1 MKAREQ
7 VADRNLR
14 DLLAPWVSN
23 LPARALREMTL
34 DSRVAAAG
42 DLFVAV
48 VGHQADGRRYIP
60 QAIAQGVAAIIAEAK
75 GEAADGEIRDVH
87 GVPVIYLSQLN
98 ERLSALAGRFYNEP
112 AEHLSLVGVTGTN
125 GKTTTTQL
133 LAQWAQLLGETSAVM
148 GTVGNGLL
156 GKAIPTENTTGSA
169 IDVQHVLADL
179 AGQGATFAAME
190 VSSHG
195 LVQHRVAALK
205 FRASVFTNLSR
216 DHLDYHGDMAGYESA
231 KWLLFSAHHYG
242 EAIVNADDEV
252 GRRWLANLPDAVAVS
267 MEGHINPDCHG
278 RWLKAEAV
286 SYHDSGAT
294 VRFTSSWGEGEIESR
309 LMGAF
314 NVSNLLLALATLLAL
329 DFPLNDLLKTASRL
343 QPVCGRMEVFT
354 APGKPTVVVDYAHTP
369 DALEKA
375 LQAARLHCTGK
386 LWCVFGCGGDRD
398 KGKRPLMGAIA
409 EEFADVPVVTD
420 DNPRTEE
427 PRAII
432 NDILAGMLDAG
443 RARVVEGRAE
453 AVTSAIMQAKESD
466 VVLLAGKGHEDYQ
479 IVGTR
484 RLDYSDRVTA
494 ARLLGVVA

>member
-1 MKAREQ
+1 M
-7 VADRNLR
+7 ADRNLR

-294 VRFTSSWGEGEIESR
+294 VRFTSSWGAGEIESR

-329 DFPLNDLLKTASRL
+329 DFPLSDLLKTASRL

>member
-1 MKAREQ
+1 M
-7 VADRNLR
+7 ADRNLR
-14 DLLAPWVSN
+14 DLLAPWVAN

-60 QAIAQGVAAIIAEAK
+60 QAIAQGVAAIVAEAK
-75 GEAADGEIRDVH
+75 GEATDGEVREIH

-98 ERLSALAGRFYNEP
+98 ERLSALAGRFYDEP
-112 AEHLSLVGVTGTN
+112 SERLRLIGVTGTN

-133 LAQWAQLLGETSAVM
+133 IAQWCQLLGETSAVM

-156 GKAIPTENTTGSA
+156 GKVSPTENTTGSA
-169 IDVQHVLADL
+169 VDVQHVLAGL
-179 AGQGATFAAME
+179 AGQGASVAAME

-205 FRASVFTNLSR
+205 FAASVFTNLSR
-216 DHLDYHGDMAGYESA
+216 DHLDYHGDMDHYEAA
-231 KWLLFSAHHYG
+231 KWRLFSSHHYG
-242 EAIVNADDEV
+242 QAIINADDDV
-252 GRRWLANLPDAVAVS
+252 GRRWLAKLPDAVAVS
-267 MEGHINPDCHG
+267 MENNINPDCHG
-278 RWLKAEAV
+278 RWLRADAV
-286 SYHDSGAT
+286 EYHDRGAT
-294 VRFTSSWGEGEIESR
+294 LRFSSSWGEGEIDSR

-329 DFPLNDLLKTASRL
+329 GYPLAALLASAPRL
-343 QPVCGRMEVFT
+343 QPVNGRMEVFS

-375 LQAARLHCTGK
+375 LQAARLHCAGK

-409 EEFADVPVVTD
+409 EQFADVVVVTD
-420 DNPRTEE
+420 DNPRTED
-427 PRAII
+427 PKAII
-432 NDILAGMLDAG
+432 ADILTGMLDAG

-453 AVTSAIMQAKESD
+453 AVTNAIMQASEND
-466 VVLLAGKGHEDYQ
+466 VVLVAGKGHEDYQ

-494 ARLLGVVA
+494 ARLLGAVA